1 MSALKINSSFFPK
14 VRNLPSLEKT
24 LISLFVF
31 LKHVFENVRRSLFAF
46 LKHVFENVRRKKSF
60 LYKLIFYTLRK
71 KCCPVSG
78 VTESKPGQGCFQDFR
93 ADTLVCRGVARTS
106 QTSKLVRLATI
117 ANSF

>member
-24 LISLFVF
+24 LISLFV
-31 LKHVFENVRRSLFAF
+31 F